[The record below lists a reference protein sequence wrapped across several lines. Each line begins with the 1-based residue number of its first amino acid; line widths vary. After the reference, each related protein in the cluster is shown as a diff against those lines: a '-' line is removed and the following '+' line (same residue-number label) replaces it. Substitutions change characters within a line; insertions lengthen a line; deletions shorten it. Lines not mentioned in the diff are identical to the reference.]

1 MAEPARL
8 RKLLSGVD
16 REFDASRLEKQLL
29 ARAFNLVLEVVLKTR
44 EGGGRRRGSGSWHR
58 TVAASGMKGTRS

>member
-8 RKLLSGVD
+8 RRLLSGVG

-44 EGGGRRRGSGSWHR
+44 EGGARLRGSCSWHR
-58 TVAASGMKGTRS
+58 TVAASRMKGTQS